1 MDHSTDAVLNVET
14 EFIVFVV
21 VIIFFILFVLFINF
35 YLPFK
40 AERNYLKMEM
50 ARSFEEEEYLYWKN
64 KLKMLYIRKIPIV
77 GSIVRRKYNQ

>member
-1 MDHSTDAVLNVET
+1 MDQSTDAVLNEET
-14 EFIVFVV
+14 KFIIFVV
-21 VIIFFILFVLFINF
+21 FIIFFIFIVLFINF

-40 AERNYLKMEM
+40 AERDYLKMEM

-64 KLKMLYIRKIPIV
+64 KLKMLYISKIPLV